1 MMVDWKMWRFI
12 LFTAVPEIIIAVVV
26 AIILIAIY
34 PAFTIYIVLG
44 ATAFLVIYI
53 WISYYIYRPVVKH
66 QQINPQD
73 ELIGQQGVTI
83 TDLSPRGQVKIR
95 REPWSARIKSG
106 FLPSGTK
113 IKVIEMDG
121 IQLIVEKIQD

>member
-1 MMVDWKMWRFI
+1 MVDWKMWRFI
-12 LFTAVPEIIIAVVV
+12 LFTAVPEIIIAVMV
-26 AIILIAIY
+26 AVILIVTFPVY
-34 PAFTIYIVLG
+34 TLYILLG
-44 ATAFLVIYI
+44 TTAFLVIYI
-53 WISYYIYRPVVKH
+53 WISYYIYKPVAKH
-66 QQINPQD
+66 QQVNPQD
-73 ELIGQQGVTI
+73 ELIGQLGITI

-95 REPWSARIKSG
+95 QEPWSARIKSG